1 MLLIVRYYNL
11 LKQQIIYENS
21 YYIRNHHRKD
31 LSLLSEECQKTIL
44 FLSVLMEDRNKYINV
59 FDLNNNM
66 IGMQLQIYPMNV

>member
-1 MLLIVRYYNL
+1 M
-11 LKQQIIYENS
+11 KTHIILGTITE
-21 YYIRNHHRKD
+21 KD

>member
-1 MLLIVRYYNL
+1 M
-11 LKQQIIYENS
+11 
-21 YYIRNHHRKD
+21 
-31 LSLLSEECQKTIL
+31 SEECQKTIL

>member
-1 MLLIVRYYNL
+1 M
-11 LKQQIIYENS
+11 
-21 YYIRNHHRKD
+21 RNHHRKD